1 MTNDL
6 NFDEVD
12 DEFEEVVE
20 PSFDRRKEDKLEKAK
35 KTTTIFQSLLYT
47 DPELVRSDGEE
58 KIVRKV
64 SWKKIVSSSIF
75 SFVVMWAVWCTITIF
90 GLSEKT
96 SVTAQKVTGMQANLK
111 EEVVERKDM
120 DKVLHQRVSKVD
132 DFSRDQ
138 IRLLHKAIHDYRM
151 VTFDKVDNAKETL
164 INMMIRIL
172 ENQEKFKEEVKKAD
186 G

>member
-1 MTNDL
+1 
-6 NFDEVD
+6 
-12 DEFEEVVE
+12 
-20 PSFDRRKEDKLEKAK
+20 
-35 KTTTIFQSLLYT
+35 LYT
-47 DPELVRSDGEE
+47 DPEIVLEVIVVKR
-58 KIVRKV
+58 KVVRKI

-96 SVTAQKVTGMQANLK
+96 SVTAQKVTEYPEWLERRSCRKKRDGWYTSS
-111 EEVVERKDM
+111 VEYPKT
-120 DKVLHQRVSKVD
+120 D

-138 IRLLHKAIHDYRM
+138 IRMLHKAIHDYRM

-172 ENQEKFKEEVKKAD
+172 ENQEDFKVKVENDIKEKAD
-186 G
+186 KKVD

>member
-1 MTNDL
+1 MNDDL

-12 DEFEEVVE
+12 DEFEEVRE
-20 PSFDRRKEDKLEKAK
+20 PRFNRRKTDKLEEAK
-35 KTTTIFQSLLYT
+35 RTTTIFQSLLYT
-47 DPELVRSDGEE
+47 DPEIVRKDGEE
-58 KIVRKV
+58 KVVRKI

-96 SVTAQKVTGMQANLK
+96 SVTAQKVTSIQSGLK
-111 EEVVERKDM
+111 EEVVERKEM
-120 DKVLHQRVSKVD
+120 DGILHQRVSKVD

-138 IRLLHKAIHDYRM
+138 IRMLHKAIHDYRM

-172 ENQEKFKEEVKKAD
+172 ENQEEVKEKVEKVD
-186 G
+186 